1 MVSFAELWL
10 DLPQCISAFR
20 TECWPHNLSEIDPTD
35 KSKAEFWGG
44 LSPHLCNYWFEVD
57 IYFRLKTMNTDPVV
71 GF

>member
-10 DLPQCISAFR
+10 DLPQCISAFP

-44 LSPHLCNYWFEVD
+44 VFPPTYVIIGLRWTYIS
-57 IYFRLKTMNTDPVV
+57 
-71 GF
+71 G